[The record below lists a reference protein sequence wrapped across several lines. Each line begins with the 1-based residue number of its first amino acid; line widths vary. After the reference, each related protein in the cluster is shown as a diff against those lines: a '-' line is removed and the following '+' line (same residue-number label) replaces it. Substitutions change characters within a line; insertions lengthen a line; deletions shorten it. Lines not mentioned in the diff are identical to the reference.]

1 MMPNKHMVLVTRPA
15 KQAEMFVGLLNDNGL
30 GALAFPCIEIQPV
43 GLSKGLSV
51 IFETIQHFDLII
63 FISANAVEYGN
74 KLLRQHSIGPDS
86 ITAKIATIGQATLNA
101 ANAAGFNVSIS
112 PTDGYNSQALLALEE
127 CQANHLKGARC
138 LIFRGIGGLEYLA
151 DELRQ
156 RGAQAQYAEVY
167 QRTKPQADKYIS
179 RIELSRHWQRHNINV
194 ITATS
199 NESIQNLYDMLE
211 LPGKTDMLTTRLIVA
226 SQRGVE
232 LAQSLGFKKIK
243 CAQSAVNQHMLQA
256 IESE

>member
-1 MMPNKHMVLVTRPA
+1 MMPNKHTVLVTRPDR
-15 KQAEMFVGLLNDNGL
+15 QAVKFIGMLNANGL
-30 GALAFPCIEIQPV
+30 EAKAFPCIEIQ
-43 GLSKGLSV
+43 SV
-51 IFETIQHFDLII
+51 VLNESLQIIFDTIQQIDLII
-63 FISANAVEYGN
+63 FISVNAVEYGQ
-74 KLLRQHSIGPDS
+74 KLLQQYGINPSS
-86 ITAKIATIGQATLNA
+86 ITAKIATIGQTTLHA
-101 ANAAGFNVSIS
+101 ANAAGFQVTIS

-127 CQANHLKGARC
+127 CQANHLKGVRC
-138 LIFRGIGGLEYLA
+138 LIIRGKGGLEYLA
-151 DELRQ
+151 DELQR
-156 RGAQAQYAEVY
+156 RGAQVQYAEVY
-167 QRTKPQADKYIS
+167 QRTKPQIDKYTS
-179 RIELSRHWQRHNINV
+179 RIELTQHWQRHNINV

-256 IESE
+256 IQSE